1 MDTFLL
7 SQVHCSVRT
16 KFILFN
22 IPINLANTLNQPLTV
37 RLVSVSPQ
45 GQSVVLLPSVTT
57 TSLGLG
63 EQVTLV
69 DTSGLLSSSSKTSGL
84 SVLVHRVDD
93 PVVSWV
99 SSDGV
104 VRWVHQDDFVVLV
117 GGVLVDPVGV
127 QHSQVAGSSTNSLL
141 GGDSQGLL
149 VLQLLD
155 TLVGWLTVSST
166 LWNRSLST
174 TSSDSNTEDNKTLL
188 GLVTQSSSLVWSRWS
203 RSSVDDVLLSVLPT
217 SDSQQESG
225 DIRLLLSLQ
234 FFQVFVSTHFKCN
247 FVNKEKM

>member
-1 MDTFLL
+1 M
-7 SQVHCSVRT
+7 
-16 KFILFN
+16 
-22 IPINLANTLNQPLTV
+22 
-37 RLVSVSPQ
+37 SVSPQ

-69 DTSGLLSSSSKTSGL
+69 DTSGLLAGSGKTSGL
-84 SVLVHRVDD
+84 SVLVHWVDN
-93 PVVSWV
+93 PVVSGV

-104 VRWVHQDDFVVLV
+104 VGWVHQDDLEVLV
-117 GGVLVDPVGV
+117 GGVLVNPVRV
-127 QHSQVAGSSTNSLL
+127 QHSQVASSSANSLL
-141 GGDSQGLL
+141 GSNSQGLL

-166 LWNRSLST
+166 LWNRSLSA
-174 TSSDSNTEDNKTLL
+174 TSSHSDTEDDETLL

-203 RSSVDDVLLSVLPT
+203 GSSVDDVLLSVLPT

-234 FFQVFVSTHFKCN
+234 LFQVFVSTHF
-247 FVNKEKM
+247 

>member
-1 MDTFLL
+1 M
-7 SQVHCSVRT
+7 
-16 KFILFN
+16 
-22 IPINLANTLNQPLTV
+22 
-37 RLVSVSPQ
+37 
-45 GQSVVLLPSVTT
+45 LLPSVTT
-57 TSLGLG
+57 TSLGVV
-63 EQVTLV
+63 EQVSLV
-69 DTSGLLSSSSKTSGL
+69 DTSGLLAGSSKTSGL

-99 SSDGV
+99 SSDSV
-104 VRWVHQDDFVVLV
+104 VRWIHQNDLVVLV

-127 QHSQVAGSSTNSLL
+127 QHSQVASSSTNSLL

-166 LWNRSLST
+166 LWNRSLSA
-174 TSSDSNTEDNKTLL
+174 TSSHSNTEDNETLL
-188 GLVTQSSSLVWSRWS
+188 GLVTQSSGLVWSGRS
-203 RSSVDDVLLSVLPT
+203 RSTVDDVLLSVLPT

-234 FFQVFVSTHFKCN
+234 FFQVFVSTHFSVT
-247 FVNKEKM
+247 FVNEE